1 MAIELNPLLE
11 PYYTET
17 VPDRRKNKLDAY
29 SEDTVTKADQY
40 RKDLYTAR
48 HVDKKHPEKP
58 VDRFLFNLI
67 SLATITKSPGLFP
80 KFRKREVLSILSS
93 MQLDERPLQDPEC
106 EAVLY
111 WEYRNAVRRY
121 IGTCDDPSYGRSLLG
136 MKPSDAAGRREKCC
150 NDVWSFSYGVADL
163 VGLQKEMTT
172 LCHAAND
179 EYCVL
184 NPEVESLEAEYKKYN
199 KNR

>member
-17 VPDRRKNKLDAY
+17 EPDIRKNKLDAY
-29 SEDTVTKADQY
+29 KGDSDSKADQY
-40 RKDLYTAR
+40 RKDLYTCR
-48 HVDKKHPEKP
+48 HVDKKHPDKL
-58 VDRFLFNLI
+58 VDCFLFNLI
-67 SLATITKSPGLFP
+67 SLATIVKSPGLFP

-93 MQLDERPLQDPEC
+93 MQMDERPLQDPEC

-121 IGTCDDPSYGRSLLG
+121 IATCDDPSYGRTLLG

-150 NDVWSFSYGVADL
+150 EDVWSFSFGVAAL
-163 VGLQKEMTT
+163 VGLEKEMAT
-172 LCHAAND
+172 LCQAAND
-179 EYCVL
+179 EYCAL
-184 NPEVESLEAEYKKYN
+184 HPEVESLESEHNRYSKK
-199 KNR
+199 R

>member
-1 MAIELNPLLE
+1 MANELHPLLE

-17 VPDRRKNKLDAY
+17 EPDLRKNKLDAY
-29 SEDTVTKADQY
+29 SEDTGTKADQY
-40 RKDLYTAR
+40 RKDLYAAR

-67 SLATITKSPGLFP
+67 SLATIVKSPGLFP

-106 EAVLY
+106 ESVLY

-121 IGTCDDPSYGRSLLG
+121 IGTCDDPSYGRTLLG
-136 MKPSDAAGRREKCC
+136 MKASDAAGRREKCC
-150 NDVWSFSYGVADL
+150 DDVWCFSYGVAAL
-163 VGLQKEMTT
+163 VGLKKEMAT
-172 LCHAAND
+172 LCRAAND

-184 NPEVESLEAEYKKYN
+184 RPDVESLEAEHKKYKK
-199 KNR
+199 KR

>member
-1 MAIELNPLLE
+1 MHPLLE

-17 VPDRRKNKLDAY
+17 EPDLRKNKLDAY
-29 SEDTVTKADQY
+29 STEPNTQADQY
-40 RKDLYTAR
+40 RKDLFSCR
-48 HVDKKHPEKP
+48 HMDKKHPEKL

-67 SLATITKSPGLFP
+67 SLATIVKSPGLFP

-93 MQLDERPLQDPEC
+93 MQMDERPLQDPEC

-121 IGTCDDPSYGRSLLG
+121 IATCDDPSYGRTLLG

-150 NDVWSFSYGVADL
+150 EDVWSFSFGVAAL
-163 VGLQKEMTT
+163 VGLEKEMAT
-172 LCHAAND
+172 LCQAAND
-179 EYCVL
+179 EYCAL
-184 NPEVESLEAEYKKYN
+184 HPEVESLESEHNRYSKK
-199 KNR
+199 R